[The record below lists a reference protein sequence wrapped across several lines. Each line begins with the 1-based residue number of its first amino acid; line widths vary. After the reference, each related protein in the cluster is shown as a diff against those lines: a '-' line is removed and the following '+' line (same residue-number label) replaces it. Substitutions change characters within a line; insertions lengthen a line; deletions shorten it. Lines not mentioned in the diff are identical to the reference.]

1 MKSLRLLW
9 TLPYL
14 PWPITSG
21 GKARQYHLIRQLAAR
36 GHRLTLLVQS
46 KTPADAAVQAALAPL
61 VESLIVLPRRS
72 LKHPRTLWNAA
83 VSPLPLL
90 ASVNGYAP
98 ALTARFRQLLD
109 EGGWDVVQVEHSYG
123 AEPFQ
128 AELRRRGQPF
138 ILTEHNVES
147 ELGSATYGKWPR
159 SLRCLTFYDQHRAR
173 WWEQRLLGRASAIV
187 AVTEDD
193 AATLG
198 RLSGRPTHVVS
209 NGVDTEAFASV
220 VPDVASRTVLFVG
233 NYEYAPNVDAVEW
246 ALTEIW
252 PRVWQRAPDIR
263 WRVCGHGLPEAWRR
277 RHTDARLLWQGYVP
291 DLRSVQSDSAAFLA
305 PLRFGGGSKLKVLEA
320 MAAGLPLIST
330 PEGLSG
336 LSVRDGVEVRVGGNP
351 EALAE
356 AIVQTVTDTEAARR
370 LGEAG
375 RRYVSEHFDWS
386 LAAQQLEAV
395 YAEMIRQ
402 GEGGAR

>member
-1 MKSLRLLW
+1 MKPLRLLW

-46 KTPADAAVQAALAPL
+46 KTPVDAAVHAALAPL
-61 VESLIVLPRRS
+61 VEALIVLPRRS
-72 LKHPRTLWNAA
+72 LKHPYTLWNAA
-83 VSPLPLL
+83 ASPLPLL

-98 ALTARFRQLLD
+98 ALTTRFRQLLD
-109 EGGWDVVQVEHSYG
+109 EGGWDVVQIEHSYG
-123 AEPFQ
+123 AEPFL
-128 AELRRRGQPF
+128 AELRRRQQPF

-147 ELGSATYGKWPR
+147 ELGSATYGKWPHA
-159 SLRCLTFYDQHRAR
+159 LRFLAFYDQHRAR
-173 WWEQRLLGRASAIV
+173 WWERRLLGRASAIV
-187 AVTEDD
+187 AVTESD

-209 NGVDTEAFASV
+209 NGVDAAAFADV
-220 VPDVASRTVLFVG
+220 TPDVASRTVLFVG

-246 ALTEIW
+246 ALAEIW
-252 PRVWQRAPDIR
+252 PRVWQRAPDVR
-263 WRVCGHGLPEAWRR
+263 WRVCGHGLPESWRR
-277 RHTDARLLWQGYVP
+277 RYPDPRLLWQGYVP
-291 DLRSVQSDSAAFLA
+291 DLRSVQAESAAFLA

-336 LSVRDGVEVRVGGNP
+336 LSVSDRVEVRVGANP
-351 EALAE
+351 AALAD
-356 AIVQTVTDTEAARR
+356 AIVQTVSEPDAARR

-375 RRYVSEHFDWS
+375 RKYVSERFDWS
-386 LAAQQLEAV
+386 RAAQQLEAV
-395 YAEMIRQ
+395 YAEMIRAD
-402 GEGGAR
+402 GRHA